1 MRLSVSSGVHW
12 LLIRKNVKVGII
24 IKQQKTLVIHA
35 VINTTVKNHKC
46 KILHGLFFQ
55 LLTEKVHNV
64 ETGHQNPAPAR
75 QRQEEKEVP
84 SLATII
90 SLVHHCNEGHLP
102 KKD

>member
-55 LLTEKVHNV
+55 LLTEKVQNV
-64 ETGHQNPAPAR
+64 ITKDFQDRQVHMSYVIIKTGQNF
-75 QRQEEKEVP
+75 
-84 SLATII
+84 S
-90 SLVHHCNEGHLP
+90 GG
-102 KKD
+102 